1 MDDAK
6 AGGMPLL
13 WLECRNRRCIGCRQC
28 VALNSEKSSMM
39 IVRRCQWMM
48 VLMLTLMASTAQANV
63 RLPAVISNNMVLQKE
78 IPLPIWGW
86 ADPGEAVTVTLGD
99 DVATAKADGRGQ
111 WKVTL
116 QAIKVAGGPLEMT
129 VKGKNEIKI
138 SNILVGEVWAG
149 SGQSNMQ
156 WNVAQSTNGAQEIA
170 NAKFPKIRL
179 FMIPLIPSGTPA
191 ENVNAQWV
199 ECSPQTVGGS
209 SGVLYFF
216 GREIHQKLD
225 VPVGLITTAWGGTRI
240 QPWIPPQGYTAIPE
254 LADEKNSMLEAL
266 NGYAQGLTAHGEA
279 LQAFTAAV
287 SKAKPGASLPAAPG
301 ALPQHPLNSNYH
313 WTGLYN
319 GMIHPIVPFGVR
331 GFLWY
336 QGESN
341 NGQGMA
347 YFQLKRGL
355 IEGWRQ
361 VWNQEGNR
369 DFPFLFAQLA
379 PYNYGPNRVTDLP
392 GIWEAQ
398 TETLTVKN
406 TGMAVLT
413 DIATVGD
420 IHPPN
425 KQEVGRRLALWA
437 LANTYGMKDLVFS
450 GPLYKDIQIMGDK
463 IRVNFTHSAGLKSRD
478 GKDLSWW
485 AIAGEDKKFVKA
497 TATIDG
503 DSVVVSAEGV
513 TNPVAVRFGWNQLA
527 EPNLA
532 NGAGLPASPFRSDK
546 WTDAV
551 NNAP

>member
-1 MDDAK
+1 MRFVQRSLWVAAVVLL
-6 AGGMPLL
+6 AGLS
-13 WLECRNRRCIGCRQC
+13 
-28 VALNSEKSSMM
+28 A
-39 IVRRCQWMM
+39 
-48 VLMLTLMASTAQANV
+48 AQATV
-63 RLPAVISNNMVLQKE
+63 RLPAVIGNNMVLQKDV
-78 IPLPIWGW
+78 PLPIWGW
-86 ADPGEAVTVTLGD
+86 ADAGEDVSVTFGANTV
-99 DVATAKADGRGQ
+99 TAKADGAGK

-116 QAIKVAGGPLEMT
+116 PAVATAGGPHEMT

-156 WNVAQSTNGAQEIA
+156 WSVNSTMNAQEEIA

-179 FMIPLIPSGTPA
+179 FMIPLVPAGTPA
-191 ENVNAQWV
+191 ENVVAQWV
-199 ECSPQTVGGS
+199 ECSPQTVGPS
-209 SGVLYFF
+209 SAVLYFF

-240 QPWIPPQGYTAIPE
+240 QPWIPPQGYTAFPE
-254 LADEKNSMLEAL
+254 LADEKAQMLAALDAYGQALAGTNDAIRAYAKAL
-266 NGYAQGLTAHGEA
+266 NA
-279 LQAFTAAV
+279 
-287 SKAKPGASLPAAPG
+287 AKPGEPLPKPPVPPG
-301 ALPQHPLNSNYH
+301 HPLNTNYH

-319 GMIHPIVPFGVR
+319 GMIHPIVPFGIR

-341 NGQGMA
+341 NGQGMH
-347 YFQLKRGL
+347 YYQLKRGL

-379 PYNYGPNRVTDLP
+379 PFNYGGDPTRLP

-398 TETLTVKN
+398 TATLGVKN

-413 DIATVGD
+413 DITTLND

-437 LANTYGMKDLVFS
+437 LAKTYGKPDLVYS
-450 GPLYKDIQIMGDK
+450 GPLFKSIKADGDK
-463 IRVNFTHSAGLKSRD
+463 IVVSFDHAAGLKSRD

-485 AIAGEDKKFVKA
+485 SIAGDDKKFVKA
-497 TATIDG
+497 TAKIEG
-503 DSVVVSAEGV
+503 DTVIVSAEGV
-513 TNPVAVRFGWNQLA
+513 AKPVAVRFGWHQLA

-532 NGAGLPASPFRSDK
+532 NGAGLPASPFRSDN

-551 NNAP
+551 NAAP

>member
-1 MDDAK
+1 MRFVQRSLWVAAVVLL
-6 AGGMPLL
+6 AGLS
-13 WLECRNRRCIGCRQC
+13 
-28 VALNSEKSSMM
+28 A
-39 IVRRCQWMM
+39 
-48 VLMLTLMASTAQANV
+48 AQANV
-63 RLPAVISNNMVLQKE
+63 RLPAVIGNNMVLQKDV
-78 IPLPIWGW
+78 PLPIWGW
-86 ADPGEAVTVTLGD
+86 ADAGEDVSVTFGANTV
-99 DVATAKADGRGQ
+99 TAKADGAGK

-116 QAIKVAGGPLEMT
+116 PAVATAGGPHEMT

-156 WNVAQSTNGAQEIA
+156 WSVNSTMNAQEEIA

-179 FMIPLIPSGTPA
+179 FMIPLVPAGTPA
-191 ENVNAQWV
+191 ENVVAQWV
-199 ECSPQTVGGS
+199 ECSPQTVGPS
-209 SGVLYFF
+209 SAVLYFF

-254 LADEKNSMLEAL
+254 LADEKAQMLAALDAYGQALAGTNDAIRAYAKAL
-266 NGYAQGLTAHGEA
+266 NA
-279 LQAFTAAV
+279 
-287 SKAKPGASLPAAPG
+287 AKPGEPLPKPPVPPG
-301 ALPQHPLNSNYH
+301 HPLNTNYH

-319 GMIHPIVPFGVR
+319 GMIHPIVPFGIR

-341 NGQGMA
+341 NGQGMH
-347 YFQLKRGL
+347 YYQLKRGL

-379 PYNYGPNRVTDLP
+379 PFNYGGDPTRLP

-398 TETLTVKN
+398 TATLGVKN

-413 DIATVGD
+413 DITTLND

-437 LANTYGMKDLVFS
+437 LAKTYGKPDLVYS
-450 GPLYKDIQIMGDK
+450 GPLFKSIKADGDK
-463 IRVNFTHSAGLKSRD
+463 IVVSFDHAAGLKSRD

-485 AIAGEDKKFVKA
+485 SIAGDDKKFVKA
-497 TATIDG
+497 TAKIEG
-503 DSVVVSAEGV
+503 DTVIVSAEGV
-513 TNPVAVRFGWNQLA
+513 AKPVAVRFGWHQLA

-532 NGAGLPASPFRSDK
+532 NGAGLPASPFRSDN

-551 NNAP
+551 NAAP

>member
-1 MDDAK
+1 
-6 AGGMPLL
+6 
-13 WLECRNRRCIGCRQC
+13 
-28 VALNSEKSSMM
+28 MM
-39 IVRRCQWMM
+39 IARWRLWVA
-48 VLMLTLMASTAQANV
+48 VLAMLAGVSTAQANV
-63 RLPAVISNNMVLQKE
+63 RLPAIIGNNMVLQKD

-86 ADPGEAVTVTLGD
+86 ADPGEKVTVTLGES
-99 DVATAKADGRGQ
+99 TASADADAAGK

-116 QAIKVAGGPLEMT
+116 PAQKTAGGPHEMT
-129 VKGKNEIKI
+129 IAGKNAIKI
-138 SNILVGEVWAG
+138 SNILIGEVWAG

-156 WNVAQSTNGAQEIA
+156 WAVAQSQNAQAEIA
-170 NAKFPKIRL
+170 AANLPKIRL

-191 ENVNAQWV
+191 NDVQAQWV
-199 ECSPQTVGGS
+199 ECSPATVGGS
-209 SGVLYFF
+209 SAVLFFF
-216 GREIHQKLD
+216 GRELHKDLN

-240 QPWIPPQGYTAIPE
+240 EPWIPPQGYTAVPE
-254 LADEKNSMLEAL
+254 IAAEKTQMLDALTNYGQALVNYNEAL
-266 NGYAQGLTAHGEA
+266 KTY
-279 LQAFTAAV
+279 TAAV
-287 SKAKPGASLPAAPG
+287 NAAKPGDALPTPAAVP
-301 ALPQHPLNSNYH
+301 AHPLNTNYH

-319 GMIHPIVPFGVR
+319 GMIHPIVPFGIR

-341 NGQGMA
+341 NGQGMH
-347 YFQLKRGL
+347 YYDLKKGL

-379 PYNYGPNRVTDLP
+379 PFNYGGNPTNLA

-398 TETLTVKN
+398 TATLAVKN

-413 DIATVGD
+413 DITTLGD

-437 LANTYGMKDLVFS
+437 LANNYGKKDLVYS
-450 GPLYKDIQIMGDK
+450 GPLYKSIKVDGNK
-463 IRVNFTHSAGLKSRD
+463 IVVSFDHAAGLKSRD

-485 AIAGEDKKFVKA
+485 TIAGADKKFVPAVAK
-497 TATIDG
+497 IEG
-503 DSVVVSAEGV
+503 DTVVVTAEGV
-513 TNPVAVRFGWNQLA
+513 AAPVAVRFGWHQTA

-546 WTDAV
+546 WSDAV
-551 NNAP
+551 NANP